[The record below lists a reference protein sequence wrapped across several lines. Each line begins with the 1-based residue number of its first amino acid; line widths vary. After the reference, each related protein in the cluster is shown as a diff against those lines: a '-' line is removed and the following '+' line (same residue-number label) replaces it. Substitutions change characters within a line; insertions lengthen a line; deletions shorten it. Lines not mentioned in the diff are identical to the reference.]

1 VDAASRQQIEP
12 KRETLGS
19 SEFLN
24 DHTYHPSIPNLCHC
38 VTERTGIALSIEVWR
53 HIIHQP
59 PEFPQLIEWLALS
72 AATSEYWNYNAMS
85 AVVSKRLTNQQKD
98 DFDDF
103 VNQDPRNWESHIEE
117 LLSKASSGYVQIKGL
132 SN

>member
-1 VDAASRQQIEP
+1 
-12 KRETLGS
+12 
-19 SEFLN
+19 
-24 DHTYHPSIPNLCHC
+24 
-38 VTERTGIALSIEVWR
+38 
-53 HIIHQP
+53 
-59 PEFPQLIEWLALS
+59 
-72 AATSEYWNYNAMS
+72 MS

-98 DFDDF
+98 DFDAF